1 MTDIRNIILFGRTGN
16 GKSTLANVL
25 TKSPNF
31 FTESAGSV
39 SETREIQIKEFEEEI
54 NSNGEEAIKY
64 RVIDTVG
71 IGDTRLTEQGVLYKI
86 AEACHY
92 IKDGLNQ
99 ILFITNGRFTKE
111 EIDTFGLLKS
121 VVFDADVSKYTTIVR
136 TNFPEFED
144 ELKCQQDQQQLRAE
158 NPAIF
163 KILSATRII
172 YVDNPPLKGRTASIN
187 QEIRKD
193 SRKRLLVHLAT
204 CQGTYRPQN
213 LDAMNDRIGNYMTET
228 EKIQQELKNLKKLA
242 EQQQKLSQ
250 EEKMKLIE
258 QIRSLEEQG
267 EQLKHQIANTTGG
280 FFSEIL
286 GMLFPVAQML
296 DKAIGKNC
304 QIS

>member
-1 MTDIRNIILFGRTGN
+1 MADIRNIILFGRTGN

-71 IGDTRLTEQGVLYKI
+71 IGDTRLTEQGVLCKI

-111 EIDTFGLLKS
+111 EIDTFDLLKS

-136 TNFPEFED
+136 TDFPEFED
-144 ELKCQQDQQQLRAE
+144 ELKYQQDQQQLCAE
-158 NPAIF
+158 NPALF

-213 LDAMNDRIGNYMTET
+213 LAAMNDRIGNYMKEHET
-228 EKIQQELKNLKKLA
+228 IKKELKCLKKLA
-242 EQQQKLSQ
+242 EQQQKFAQ
-250 EEKMKLIE
+250 EEIKKLIE
-258 QIRSLEEQG
+258 QIRSLEEQL
-267 EQLKHQIANTTGG
+267 EQLKPQIANTTRG
-280 FFSEIL
+280 FFSKAL
-286 GMLFPVAQML
+286 DKL
-296 DKAIGKNC
+296 DKAIGGNC